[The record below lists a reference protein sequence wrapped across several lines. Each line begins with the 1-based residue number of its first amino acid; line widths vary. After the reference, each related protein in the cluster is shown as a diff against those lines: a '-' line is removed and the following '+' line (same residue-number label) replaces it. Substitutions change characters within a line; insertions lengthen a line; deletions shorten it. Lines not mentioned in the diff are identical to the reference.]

1 MVGLTSTRL
10 CAAAAVMT
18 KTYLRC
24 IFWKTLL
31 GMELLY
37 AVRLSVSFCVVP
49 VYTYIRPLRTRTCA
63 WQCCHLLSDDDTLH
77 TCYSRSLLWL
87 DGSYYYCVH

>member
-10 CAAAAVMT
+10 CAAAVMT

-49 VYTYIRPLRTRTCA
+49 VYTYNRPLCTCA
-63 WQCCHLLSDDDTLH
+63 WQCCHCWWHFTYMLFKKLAVIRRFLLLL
-77 TCYSRSLLWL
+77 CSLTF
-87 DGSYYYCVH
+87 